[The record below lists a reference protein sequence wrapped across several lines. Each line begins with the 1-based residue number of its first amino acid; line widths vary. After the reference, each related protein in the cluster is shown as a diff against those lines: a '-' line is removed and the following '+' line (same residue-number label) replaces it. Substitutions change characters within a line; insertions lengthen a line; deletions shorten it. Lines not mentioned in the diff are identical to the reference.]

1 MITEVIKV
9 PSHEGHRPPAKGS
22 QTSDR
27 VCTDTVRRCCE
38 ILSDGGL
45 VAFPTETVYGLAA
58 RADSPEAIA
67 RLREVKSR
75 GPDKA
80 FTIHIA
86 SSDDVSQYVPDLK
99 GSTNRLIRN
108 AWPGPLTIIAR
119 VDDPSSVPAM
129 SWLNESAASV
139 MYFQNTIG
147 LRCPD
152 NDLARE
158 LLKTVE
164 APIVAASANRAGQ
177 PAPITGD
184 DVLKELDGQIDL
196 LIDAGRTKYA
206 KPSTIVRVTE
216 SSYEMIREGVYDAGI
231 IERLSMVRILFVCT
245 GNTCRSPMAEVLAKK
260 LLAERIGCDISD
272 LEATGV
278 WISSAGAFGGFG
290 GATQQ
295 AINVMARKNLD
306 LTRHDSTVL
315 SADLIRQ
322 ADYIFPMTRSHY
334 DRIIELVPDAAD
346 RVTLLLDNDLIDPI
360 GGAEDAYESCA
371 ASIVKGLHTRLKE
384 VVV

>member
-1 MITEVIKV
+1 MATEVIKV
-9 PSHEGHRPPAKGS
+9 SSNEVCADAVHRG
-22 QTSDR
+22 
-27 VCTDTVRRCCE
+27 CE
-38 ILSDGGL
+38 ILTDGGL

-80 FTIHIA
+80 FTVHIG
-86 SSDDVSQYVPDLK
+86 SGDDVSKYVPDLK
-99 GSTNRLIRN
+99 GSTNRLIRK
-108 AWPGPLTIIAR
+108 AWPGPLTIITK
-119 VDDPSSVPAM
+119 VDDPSSLPAM
-129 SWLNESAASV
+129 TSLNESAVSV

-158 LLKTVE
+158 LLVTVD

-177 PAPITGD
+177 PAPWTGD
-184 DVLKELDGQIDL
+184 DVLRELDGQIDL

-206 KPSTIVRVTE
+206 KPSTIVRVTD

-245 GNTCRSPMAEVLAKK
+245 GNTCRSPMAEALAKK
-260 LLAERIGCDISD
+260 MLAERMGCDISN
-272 LEATGV
+272 LEAKDI
-278 WISSAGAFGGFG
+278 WITSAGTSGGFG

-295 AINVMARKNLD
+295 AINVMSRKNLD
-306 LTRHDSTVL
+306 LTRHISSIL
-315 SADLIRQ
+315 SADSIRQ

-334 DRIIELVPDAAD
+334 DRIIELVPDASD
-346 RVTLLLDNDLIDPI
+346 RVMLLLDGTDVIDPI
-360 GGAEDAYESCA
+360 GGAEDKYESCA
-371 ASIVKGLHTRLKE
+371 ASIEKGLRTRLKE